1 MGSKDWFVTDEGQC
15 EPRPSVRPWD
25 LVREHY
31 YFHQF
36 LSDIMG
42 ILSEV
47 QIEREEWDRLPQ
59 IRKCVRQL
67 VMNSYW
73 LRTRQ
78 PQPNPQTG
86 IGVLTLYD
94 EIGYPLTVHNEL
106 TLPDTIT
113 PIHNHGTWGVVA
125 VISGKEEH
133 TFWRRK
139 SPYPSPDVAPRPLPR
154 TIGNQTLPAT
164 LEKVGRK
171 ILYPGE
177 IVSFM
182 PDAIHQVT
190 TIGPQPALSFCI
202 YGDTQPRSRFRFD
215 PVANT
220 AKLF

>member
-15 EPRPSVRPWD
+15 EPRPAARPWD

-31 YFHQF
+31 YLHHF
-36 LSDIMG
+36 LTDIMG

-47 QIEREEWDRLPQ
+47 LIEQEEWDRLPH
-59 IRKCVRQL
+59 IRQCVRQL

-73 LRTRQ
+73 VRTRH
-78 PQPNPQTG
+78 PEPNPQTG
-86 IGVLTLYD
+86 VGIMTLYD

-106 TLPDTIT
+106 TVPGTVS

-139 SPYPSPDVAPRPLPR
+139 APYPSSDIKSRLLSDKVGSRVLP
-154 TIGNQTLPAT
+154 TTVEQ
-164 LEKVGRK
+164 VGRK

-177 IVSFM
+177 IISFM

-190 TIGPQPALSFCI
+190 TIGPQPALSFCM
-202 YGDTQPRSRFRFD
+202 YGDTQPKSRFRFD

-220 AKLF
+220 AKQF